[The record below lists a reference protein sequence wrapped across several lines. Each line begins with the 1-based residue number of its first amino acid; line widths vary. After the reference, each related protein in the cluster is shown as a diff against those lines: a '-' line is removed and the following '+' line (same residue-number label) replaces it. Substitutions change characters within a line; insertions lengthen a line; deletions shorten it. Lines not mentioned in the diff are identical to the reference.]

1 VDEVNLN
8 GAKFGV
14 NGGNETSLT
23 LGGNLNYVKMFPLGG
38 RKLVANCGQPANIV
52 ALRLEFIY

>member
-1 VDEVNLN
+1 MRHNLN
-8 GAKFGV
+8 DAKFGV

-23 LGGNLNYVKMFPLGG
+23 LGVNLNYVKMFPIGG
-38 RKLVANCGQPANIV
+38 RKLVVNRGKPANIV